1 MAKNILIVSEPEE
14 TPSIIEILNKSACV
28 MKRVGRLHY
37 EYIDEGIKYEFKS
50 LASVDLVDDDNIFT
64 NWIIGRK
71 FDSVF
76 LTKNIN
82 NKIPNTIKDVL
93 LSSAENG
100 DIGIIDS
107 RY

>member
-1 MAKNILIVSEPEE
+1 MKNILIVSDPEE
-14 TPSIIEILNKSACV
+14 TPSIIEMINKSARV
-28 MKRVGRLHY
+28 MKQVGRLHY

-50 LASVDLVDDDNIFT
+50 LASVDLVDDDDIFT
-64 NWIIGRK
+64 NWIMGRK

-100 DIGIIDS
+100 DIGIID
-107 RY
+107 